1 MHFDNLFHNN
11 KELTE
16 TTNKLINDNYDEIIK
31 EVKPLV
37 EETILAITFTIL
49 QQVFHTFSVDE
60 LFIK

>member
-16 TTNKLINDNYDEIIK
+16 TTNQLINENYDEIIK

-37 EETILAITFTIL
+37 EETILAITYTIL
-49 QQVFHTFSVDE
+49 QQVFHTFSLDE